1 MKSIR
6 KKLVIIGDGACDLL
20 VVFSK
25 KSFNDV
31 SVPTGNY
38 VADIE
43 VNNIQVE
50 LDLWDTVGQENFERF
65 RLFSYPGTDVIL
77 LCFSI
82 SSPTSLEDISER
94 WIDEVKKFC
103 PNIPIILVGIK
114 KDLRNDPKTIEELAS
129 KKQEP
134 VKIEEGHAMAETIN
148 ALAYLECS
156 AKTKEG
162 MKEVLE
168 TAARATLQVKKRRK
182 VKCCML

>member
-1 MKSIR
+1 MVRRTLKGS
-6 KKLVIIGDGACDLL
+6 G
-20 VVFSK
+20 FSRTPALT
-25 KSFNDV
+25 SFFCA
-31 SVPTGNY
+31 SVH
-38 VADIE
+38 
-43 VNNIQVE
+43 
-50 LDLWDTVGQENFERF
+50 
-65 RLFSYPGTDVIL
+65 
-77 LCFSI
+77 I

>member
-1 MKSIR
+1 MDR
-6 KKLVIIGDGACDLL
+6 KV
-20 VVFSK
+20 
-25 KSFNDV
+25 
-31 SVPTGNY
+31 
-38 VADIE
+38 
-43 VNNIQVE
+43 
-50 LDLWDTVGQENFERF
+50 
-65 RLFSYPGTDVIL
+65 
-77 LCFSI
+77 
-82 SSPTSLEDISER
+82 
-94 WIDEVKKFC
+94 EVKKFC
-103 PNIPIILVGIK
+103 PNIPIILVGNK